1 MRRTPA
7 AAQPEAMNEYIFD
20 TGSELGHHHLDHLG
34 KLLDAPTTWR
44 LERRGLTPGMRC
56 LELGAGSGSIA
67 NWLAARTR
75 EVVAVDID
83 TTQLYDVAPGVEVH
97 RHDLRDG
104 LPVDGPFDLIHARL
118 LLLHLPEREQIL
130 TRLVDA
136 LAPGGHLVLGDITGR
151 PLDVVAVPEPADR
164 DLWEKVQH
172 LSHHV
177 VSPARGVSWTWAGET
192 PERMSAAGLV
202 DVDVMQYSQTTA
214 GGTDGCLLHRN
225 LNQQAEPLLLAA
237 GATQDELD
245 RYRALMLDPR
255 FRAWFYELLYTN
267 ARKPA

>member
-1 MRRTPA
+1 MRAVRRPRDA
-7 AAQPEAMNEYIFD
+7 AGMDYIFD

-34 KLLDAPTTWR
+34 KLLDTPTTWR
-44 LERRGLTPGMRC
+44 LERLGLTPDLRC

-83 TTQLYDVAPGVEVH
+83 TTQLYDVAPGVQVIK
-97 RHDLRDG
+97 HDLRDG

-130 TRLVDA
+130 SRLVDA
-136 LAPGGHLVLGDITGR
+136 LAPGGHLVLGDITDR
-151 PLDVVAVPEPADR
+151 PLDVLAVPEPADR
-164 DLWEKVQH
+164 DLWEKIQH

-177 VSPARGVSWTWAGET
+177 VSPARGVSWTWARET
-192 PERMSAAGLV
+192 AERLIAAGLV
-202 DVDVMQYSQTTA
+202 DVDVMDYSQTTA

-237 GATQDELD
+237 GATAGELA
-245 RYRALMLDPR
+245 RYRELMLDPR
-255 FRAWFYELLYTN
+255 FRAWFYQLLYTS

>member
-1 MRRTPA
+1 
-7 AAQPEAMNEYIFD
+7 MNDYLFD

-34 KLLDAPTTWR
+34 RLLDTPTTWR
-44 LERRGLTPGMRC
+44 LQRLGLEPETRC

-67 NWLAARTR
+67 NWLAGRTR

-83 TTQLYDVAPGVEVH
+83 TAQLTDVAPGVQVI

-130 TRLVDA
+130 DELVEA
-136 LAPGGHLVLGDITGR
+136 LAPGGHLVLGDITDR
-151 PLDVVAVPEPADR
+151 PLEAVAVPEPADR
-164 DLWEKVQH
+164 DLWNKMLH

-177 VSPARGVSWTWAGET
+177 VSPARGVSWTWARET
-192 PERMSAAGLV
+192 AGRMVTAGLV
-202 DVDVMQYSQTTA
+202 DVDVMEYSQTTA

-237 GATQDELD
+237 GATEPELT
-245 RYRALMLDPR
+245 RYRDLMTNPA
-255 FRAWFYELLYTN
+255 FRAWFYEFLVTSG
-267 ARKPA
+267 RRPR

>member
-1 MRRTPA
+1 MS
-7 AAQPEAMNEYIFD
+7 EYLFD
-20 TGSELGHHHLDHLG
+20 TGSELGHHHLDQLG

-44 LERRGLTPGMRC
+44 LRTLGLRPDLRC

-83 TTQLYDVAPGVEVH
+83 TTQLQDVAPGVQVH

-118 LLLHLPEREQIL
+118 LLLHLPER
-130 TRLVDA
+130 
-136 LAPGGHLVLGDITGR
+136 GTG
-151 PLDVVAVPEPADR
+151 
-164 DLWEKVQH
+164 
-172 LSHHV
+172 
-177 VSPARGVSWTWAGET
+177 
-192 PERMSAAGLV
+192 
-202 DVDVMQYSQTTA
+202 
-214 GGTDGCLLHRN
+214 GCLLHHN
-225 LNQQAEPLLLAA
+225 LNEQAEPLLLAA
-237 GATQDELD
+237 GATPAELT